1 MTAPYTSR
9 DSPMSRTPPPSS
21 DSAKSKRLGSPMKTS
36 RLSTPESATTAS
48 VLASVRVSRTRHEQ
62 AEEVYVVLAGSG
74 RVKLDDEIIG

>member
-1 MTAPYTSR
+1 
-9 DSPMSRTPPPSS
+9 
-21 DSAKSKRLGSPMKTS
+21 MKTS

-48 VLASVRVSRTRHEQ
+48 VPASVRVSRTRHEQ